1 MTRHRGVGRVREL
14 PEPSSPKEIR
24 RPLLEVAALARPG
37 HPRLALAVLAGAAA
51 TGCGIALLATSGL
64 LISRAALQP
73 PVLELMVAIVA
84 VRAFGLGRGIAR
96 YLERLAT
103 HDVALRLLTEL
114 RAGFFS
120 RLEPLVP
127 GAVGPH
133 RRGDLLA
140 RAVGDAE
147 SLQHLVVRGVVPPLV
162 AVAVAVPAVA
172 VTWLLLPGA
181 GLVLGLGLVVAG
193 VALPWAAAVGG
204 RRSGRRQAA
213 LRGELAERVVGAL
226 EAGPEL
232 AATGRLDERM
242 EGVGATDRALATHL
256 SRDGAVAAAVT
267 GASTLA
273 AGAALLGTLTLA
285 VAATGTGTLARV
297 LLATTVLLVLAAFE
311 AVSPLPLAAQH
322 TESLRAAAR
331 RVLSLTSIEPP
342 VRDPATPLVVGDGP
356 VSVVLEGARVR
367 YSVHQPWAID
377 GVDLDLR
384 PGARIALVGASGSG
398 KSTVAA
404 LLVRFRDPD
413 GGRMTINGVDSRLL
427 AQDEVRRVVSLAAQD
442 AHLFDT
448 TVEEN
453 VRMAQPDATDHE
465 IQAALVTARLWDWV
479 QSLPDGL
486 ATAVGERGA
495 RMSGGQRQRL
505 SLARVLLKGAPVV
518 VLDEP
523 TANLDGPTARALVKE
538 ALDALADRTVLLITH
553 RLRDLEGFDEIVVLD
568 GGRVAE
574 RGRHGELM
582 AAGGL
587 YRRMVDLESDTDV
600 GAPDRW
606 LGETGPAFAPSPL
619 ASPALV
625 T

>member
-1 MTRHRGVGRVREL
+1 
-14 PEPSSPKEIR
+14 
-24 RPLLEVAALARPG
+24 
-37 HPRLALAVLAGAAA
+37 
-51 TGCGIALLATSGL
+51 
-64 LISRAALQP
+64 
-73 PVLELMVAIVA
+73 
-84 VRAFGLGRGIAR
+84 
-96 YLERLAT
+96 
-103 HDVALRLLTEL
+103 
-114 RAGFFS
+114 
-120 RLEPLVP
+120 
-127 GAVGPH
+127 
-133 RRGDLLA
+133 
-140 RAVGDAE
+140 
-147 SLQHLVVRGVVPPLV
+147 
-162 AVAVAVPAVA
+162 
-172 VTWLLLPGA
+172 
-181 GLVLGLGLVVAG
+181 
-193 VALPWAAAVGG
+193 
-204 RRSGRRQAA
+204 
-213 LRGELAERVVGAL
+213 
-226 EAGPEL
+226 
-232 AATGRLDERM
+232 M